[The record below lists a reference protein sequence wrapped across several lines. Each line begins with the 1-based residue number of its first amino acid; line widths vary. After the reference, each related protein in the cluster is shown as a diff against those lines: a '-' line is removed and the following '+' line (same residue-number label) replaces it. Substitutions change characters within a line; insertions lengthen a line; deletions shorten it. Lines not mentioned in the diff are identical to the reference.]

1 MDKEFQVAKSFDES
15 DELKHYRNKFI
26 INDNLIY
33 LDGNSLGRL
42 PKITIE
48 INSRIVKQQWGT
60 NLIRSWNDHW
70 LDLSSRLSHKIA
82 KIVGAREDE
91 IFVGDSTSLN
101 FFKLVHGALTSNKSK
116 SKIIT
121 DCLNF
126 PSNLYVLQGVIENH
140 FPSISLE
147 ILDSNDGITMDE
159 NLIEKNVDKDTALI
173 SLSYVTYKSSFL
185 YDMKR
190 INQLANEMESHIIW
204 DLSHAVGAVPINLNE
219 SGATMAVGCTYKY
232 LNGGP
237 GSPAFVYVRK
247 DVQNKIKNPISS
259 WFGHNSPFEFNSN
272 FTPSPNIQKFA
283 IGTPSILS
291 LAAIEPG
298 LDLALEAGTDRLRS
312 KSIKQSEFL
321 IDMIGEHLV
330 PLGFRIGSPKDCDSR
345 GSHISIQHPESFRIS
360 RALIEPIPGQ
370 KIIIPDFRPPN
381 NIRIG
386 ITPLYLSFKDLV
398 ESVFRIK
405 SIVITKEFKK
415 YRDEVIG
422 VS

>member
-1 MDKEFQVAKSFDES
+1 MNKEFQIARSLDES

-26 INDNLIY
+26 LNDNLIY

-42 PKITIE
+42 PKKTIE
-48 INSRIVKQQWGT
+48 INSRIVEEQWGT

-70 LDLSSRLSHKIA
+70 LELSSRLSHKIA
-82 KIVGAREDE
+82 KIVGARADE

-101 FFKLVHGALTSNKSK
+101 FFKLVHGTLTSSGSK

-121 DCLNF
+121 DSLNF
-126 PSNLYVLQGVIENH
+126 PSNLYVLQGMIENH
-140 FPSISLE
+140 FPAFSVN
-147 ILDSNDGITMDE
+147 ILDSKDGITIDE
-159 NLIEKNVDKDTALI
+159 NLIEKSINHDTALI
-173 SLSYVTYKSSFL
+173 SLSYVTYQSAFMH
-185 YDMKR
+185 DMKR
-190 INQLANEMESHIIW
+190 INHLANKAETHVIW

-219 SGATMAVGCTYKY
+219 SDATMAVGCTYKY

-237 GSPAFVYVRK
+237 GSPAFLYIRK
-247 DVQNKIKNPISS
+247 DVQKRIDNPISS
-259 WFGHNSPFEFNSN
+259 WFAHKSPFEFDPN
-272 FTPSPNIQKFA
+272 FIPSTNIQKFA

-291 LAAIEPG
+291 LATIEPG
-298 LDLALEAGTDRLRS
+298 LDLTLEAGMDRLRA
-312 KSIKQSEFL
+312 KSIRQSQFL
-321 IDMIGEHLV
+321 CDMIHEHLV
-330 PLGFRIGSPKDCDSR
+330 PLGFQIGSPKDYNSR

-360 RALIEPIPGQ
+360 KALIEPISGQ

-405 SIVITKEFKK
+405 SIVITKE
-415 YRDEVIG
+415 YQNYSDEVIG
-422 VS
+422 VT